1 MKILVTGAGGFI
13 GGALARG
20 LLQLGHQVRGFQR
33 GSYRQL
39 EEDGIE
45 VVRGDLADQKRV
57 SAAVEGC
64 DCVFHVGAIAAVS
77 GPYSL
82 FHRTN
87 VTGTDHVIEAC
98 RRYGIQKLIYTSSPS
113 VVFDGRDQQGI
124 DESAPYPDRYLAH
137 YPRTKAMAERAV
149 LAANC
154 ATLATIAL
162 RPHLVWGPG
171 DRHLVPRIVE
181 RARAGKLKLIKRA
194 GTRIDATYIDNVI
207 DAHIAAFD
215 SLSIGSTCSGKTYF
229 IANDEPM
236 APHQLIG
243 GILQAA
249 GLDPVEPTISPAT
262 AWALGAVLEWV
273 HRTGFWSGEPLLTRF
288 IARQLATSHW
298 FDLSAA
304 RRDLGWEPRIS
315 TEQGLQRRAKS
326 FSLTSEPVL

>member
-1 MKILVTGAGGFI
+1 
-13 GGALARG
+13 
-20 LLQLGHQVRGFQR
+20 
-33 GSYRQL
+33 
-39 EEDGIE
+39 
-45 VVRGDLADQKRV
+45 
-57 SAAVEGC
+57 
-64 DCVFHVGAIAAVS
+64 
-77 GPYSL
+77 
-82 FHRTN
+82 
-87 VTGTDHVIEAC
+87 
-98 RRYGIQKLIYTSSPS
+98 
-113 VVFDGRDQQGI
+113 
-124 DESAPYPDRYLAH
+124 
-137 YPRTKAMAERAV
+137 
-149 LAANC
+149 
-154 ATLATIAL
+154 
-162 RPHLVWGPG
+162 
-171 DRHLVPRIVE
+171 
-181 RARAGKLKLIKRA
+181 KLKLIKRA

-315 TEQGLQRRAKS
+315 TEQGLQRLAKS
-326 FSLTSEPVL
+326 FSPTSEPVL